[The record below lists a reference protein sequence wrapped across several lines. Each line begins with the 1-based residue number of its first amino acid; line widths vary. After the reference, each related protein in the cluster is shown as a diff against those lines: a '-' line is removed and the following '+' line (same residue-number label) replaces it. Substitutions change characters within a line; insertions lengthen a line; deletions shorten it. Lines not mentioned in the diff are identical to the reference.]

1 MKRFIGIDDG
11 YDETKIVLDDGT
23 CVKIPSQAKAGEQT
37 TVLLKGGESKV
48 FTYETNDGKFT
59 VGNIREADPTSF
71 DDYPL
76 SAMNRVIVAHAL
88 RQAGIKSDDEVICA
102 TGLPLK
108 KFYKG
113 GVLNQQL
120 ISAKT
125 KNLLI
130 NDVVCSDGFRAPKI
144 IQHEVLSEGVA
155 AWMNYVIEEDDN
167 GVLRFNEEYLDMR
180 MAFVDIGGR
189 TTDIAVVRQGALEM
203 DRSNTVDIGMLK
215 VKTDISQEIYTQ
227 FEANVST
234 EQMREIIEKGT
245 LKLWGKSE
253 NVQAIVNEK
262 LNENAQRIYSE
273 VKNTLKNASD
283 IDMVVFVG
291 GSINK
296 LHSYVDG
303 WFKNQVIGDFP
314 GYANAMGMAKYVR
327 YLNQVAQK

>member
-1 MKRFIGIDDG
+1 MKRYIGIDDG

-37 TVLLKGGESKV
+37 TVILKGGESDV
-48 FTYETNDGKFT
+48 FTYTTQEGKFT

-88 RQAGIKSDDEVICA
+88 RQAGISSDDEVICA

-113 GVLNQQL
+113 GLLNTEL
-120 ISAKT
+120 VMKKT

-130 NDVVCSDGFRAPKI
+130 NDVIGADGYRVPKI

-155 AWMNYVIEEDDN
+155 AWMNYVIEEDEN
-167 GVLRFNEEYLDMR
+167 GILTFNEDYLDMR

-203 DRSNTVDIGMLK
+203 DRSNTIDIGMLK
-215 VKTDISQEIYTQ
+215 VKMDIAQEIHTRY
-227 FEANVST
+227 EANVST
-234 EQMREIIEKGT
+234 EQMRSIIETGHI
-245 LKLWGKSE
+245 KLWGKNE
-253 NVQAIVNEK
+253 DVNDIVNEK
-262 LNENAQRIYSE
+262 LKENSLRIYSE

-283 IDMVVFVG
+283 IDMVVYVG

-296 LHSYVDG
+296 MKSYVDG
-303 WFKNQVIGDFP
+303 WFRNQIVGDFP

-327 YLNQVAQK
+327 FLNQAAK